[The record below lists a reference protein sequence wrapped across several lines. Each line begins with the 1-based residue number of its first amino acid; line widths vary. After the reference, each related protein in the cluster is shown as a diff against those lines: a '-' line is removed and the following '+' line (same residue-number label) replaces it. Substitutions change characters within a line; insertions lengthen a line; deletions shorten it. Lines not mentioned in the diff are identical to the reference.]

1 MSPPSGPASNIP
13 MSAHTR
19 PGNPL
24 LSAPS
29 RPRGGGRGGFGG
41 GPGRDFQPYESPGGA
56 PPLGPR
62 RGSGAW
68 GPRGGGPGPAGYGG
82 PPSGPRGG
90 PPAFRGSSNST
101 STTYPRTQR
110 FNNVAAIPPTGP
122 AAAAAAI
129 NPGAPTGPPIPTGPA
144 GTASLNVTNLAVAQH
159 LADLPTIVPGGI
171 RQKDIVDTSRLQK
184 LEDESRRLREAIAE
198 KEAAGRRGKREW
210 ERLER
215 EGETMAL
222 RAELADEH
230 LRSLNGEGELGGA
243 AF

>member
-1 MSPPSGPASNIP
+1 MSPPSGPASNVP
-13 MSAHTR
+13 MSAHAR
-19 PGNPL
+19 PGNPI

-41 GPGRDFQPYESPGGA
+41 GPGRDFQPYDNAGGT

-68 GPRGGGPGPAGYGG
+68 GPRGGGPGPVGYGG

-90 PPAFRGSSNST
+90 APPFRGSSNST

-110 FNNVAAIPPTGP
+110 FNNPVVPTGP
-122 AAAAAAI
+122 TAAATATASS
-129 NPGAPTGPPIPTGPA
+129 PGGPAIPTGPA
-144 GTASLNVTNLAVAQH
+144 GTATLNTTNSAVAAH
-159 LADLPTIVPGGI
+159 LSDLPSIVPGGI
-171 RQKDIVDTSRLQK
+171 RQKDLYEMSRLQK
-184 LEDESRRLREAIAE
+184 LEDEARKLRDQIAE
-198 KEAAGRRGKREW
+198 KEALGRRGKREW
-210 ERLER
+210 DRLER
-215 EGETMAL
+215 EGETISL
-222 RAELADEH
+222 RADLADEH